1 MLSFYFLY
9 ESGDYLDDSE
19 TQVAMWHLEGLQEFM
34 VGWMIAPPLLHVW
47 DIWVTLGCVASC

>member
-47 DIWVTLGCVASC
+47 DIWVTLG